1 MKLSFQIAKRY
12 LFSKKTHNA
21 INIISMI
28 SACGVAVATMALV
41 CTLSVFNGFTE
52 MVTRSFSA
60 FDPDLQITPKEGK
73 VFDPSGTAFD
83 KVRQLGAIELVS
95 ESLEENALV
104 KFEDRQVPAIIKGVS
119 PNFDKL
125 TQIEELIIQGEYK
138 TEDGDFQFGVIG
150 AGLAMSI
157 GVNVGFIAPIEI
169 YAPKRDVKVNLANPS
184 NAFARSI
191 VYTSGVFAMN
201 QQKYD
206 DQVLIVSISEARY
219 LFRYEK
225 EVSSLDIKL
234 KNVNSVESTKKEIKQ
249 ILGDKFHVK
258 DRFEQQAD
266 AYRMVNIEKW
276 VTFLILAFILI
287 IAAFNVVG
295 SLSMLI
301 LEKSND
307 IQLLK
312 TMGADNKLIAR
323 IFLIEG
329 WMISILGACVGL
341 VVGLILCLAQQYFG
355 ILKLGGTPGTFLV
368 DAYPVVV
375 DFGDIFFIFL
385 TVSVIGFITVI
396 YPVNNLRRRLS
407 DSSVSKPQ

>member
-60 FDPDLQITPKEGK
+60 FDPELQITPTQGK
-73 VFDPSGTAFD
+73 VFDPTTASFE
-83 KVRQLGAIELVS
+83 KVKKLSSIEIVS

-104 KFEDRQVPAIIKGVS
+104 KFEERQVPAIIKGVS
-119 PNFDKL
+119 PDFKKL
-125 TQIEELIIQGEYK
+125 TQIEKLIIDGEYQ
-138 TEDGDFQFGVIG
+138 TQDGDFQFGVIG

-157 GVNVGFIAPIEI
+157 GVRANYIAPIEV

-184 NAFARSI
+184 NAFSRSLI
-191 VYTSGVFAMN
+191 YASGVFAMN
-201 QQKYD
+201 QPKYD
-206 DQVLIVSISEARY
+206 DQILILSISEARY
-219 LFRYEK
+219 LFRYEN

-234 KNVNSVESTKKEIKQ
+234 KNGSSIESVKKEIKQ
-249 ILGDKFHVK
+249 ILGDDFQVK
-258 DRFEQQAD
+258 NRFEQQAD
-266 AYRMVNIEKW
+266 SYRMVNIEKW

-301 LEKSND
+301 LEKKDD
-307 IQLLK
+307 IQTLK
-312 TMGADNKLIAR
+312 NMGASNKLITR
-323 IFLIEG
+323 IFLLEG
-329 WMISILGACVGL
+329 WMISLLGAGGGL
-341 VVGLILCLAQQYFG
+341 VIGLILCLIQQHFG
-355 ILKLGGTPGTFLV
+355 ILKLGNVPGTFLV
-368 DAYPVVV
+368 DSYPVVV
-375 DFGDIFFIFL
+375 NFWDILFIFL
-385 TVSVIGFITVI
+385 TVCFIGFVTVI
-396 YPVNNLRRRLS
+396 YPVNSLRKQLNNAE
-407 DSSVSKPQ
+407 SKL